1 MDDHI
6 GTAIAGLH
14 ADSRILVDY
23 ARVQCQVHRLTYDEP
38 VRVETITRTFCRYQT
53 AIYATWWCPPFGSAL
68 LIVGVNPDG
77 KPRVMTTSPSG
88 TFWAWEGVCMGQNSD
103 EARDKLSKELNQEMS
118 LEEIIKLGIKI
129 LKESSEDD
137 FAEDTVQIGL
147 ISVEERKF
155 KILSDEEAKEYM
167 E

>member
-1 MDDHI
+1 M
-6 GTAIAGLH
+6 
-14 ADSRILVDY
+14 S
-23 ARVQCQVHRLTYDEP
+23 VHRLTYDEP
-38 VRVETITRTFCRYQT
+38 VRVETITRRFADIKQQYTQHGGVR
-53 AIYATWWCPPFGSAL
+53 PFGSAL

>member
-1 MDDHI
+1 
-6 GTAIAGLH
+6 
-14 ADSRILVDY
+14 
-23 ARVQCQVHRLTYDEP
+23 
-38 VRVETITRTFCRYQT
+38 
-53 AIYATWWCPPFGSAL
+53 
-68 LIVGVNPDG
+68 
-77 KPRVMTTSPSG
+77 
-88 TFWAWEGVCMGQNSD
+88 
-103 EARDKLSKELNQEMS
+103 MS